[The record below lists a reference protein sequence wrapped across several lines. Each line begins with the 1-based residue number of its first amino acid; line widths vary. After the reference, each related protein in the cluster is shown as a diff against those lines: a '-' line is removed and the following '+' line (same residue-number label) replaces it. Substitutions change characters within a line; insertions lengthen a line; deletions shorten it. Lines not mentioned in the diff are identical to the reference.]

1 MTSRIFS
8 TSYKLLSLALALGCI
23 AASAQTAIQRLDGT
37 TITAADAESFA
48 RKTLA
53 DNRVTGAQIAVLN
66 HGQLIWSAAFGLAGK
81 DPNRPMTRN
90 TTTWAASITKAL
102 FATYV
107 ETLVRQGKF
116 DLDKP
121 IAQQLPRPLD
131 TYEPYRE
138 SASLL
143 VKDPQWLLVTPRMLL
158 SHSSGLLN
166 FATIEPDKKMRLH
179 FKPGTSFIYSGEGI
193 NLVQFVVEQQ
203 QGKPIDQLMQDA
215 LFAPLAMTRTAL
227 IYNQAFAPDVADRF
241 DLDEK
246 FRSQTRRFPARAAGS
261 MTTSADDLARFFTA
275 LFAGRIL
282 QPGSLQSML
291 TPVLQLHQLHQF
303 QFGSHANDEGEESSA
318 VGLAYGVGWG
328 LLTRTKF
335 GPAFFK
341 EGHGD
346 GAQNYAIC
354 FRSSQSCMIIL
365 TNSDNGELAFR
376 PLLEHILGDT
386 VTPWEW
392 EGYTPAY
399 IEYQRQQP

>member
-1 MTSRIFS
+1 MSS
-8 TSYKLLSLALALGCI
+8 TSYKFLSLALALGCGT
-23 AASAQTAIQRLDGT
+23 ASAQAPIQRLDGT

-53 DNRVTGAQIAVLN
+53 GNHVTGAQIAVLN
-66 HGQLIWSAAFGLAGK
+66 HGKLVWSAAFGLAGK
-81 DPNRPMTRN
+81 DPDRPMTHD

-107 ETLVRQGKF
+107 ESLVQQGKF

-121 IAQQLPRPLD
+121 IAQQLPKPLD

-138 SASLL
+138 SASFLI
-143 VKDPQWLLVTPRMLL
+143 KDPQWQLVTPRMLL

-193 NLVQFVVEQQ
+193 NIVQFVVEQQ

-215 LFAPLAMTRTAL
+215 LFTPLNMTRTAL
-227 IYNQAFAPDVADRF
+227 IYNPAFAPDVADRF

-246 FRSQTRRFPARAAGS
+246 FHDHTRRFPAHAAGS

-275 LFAGRIL
+275 LFAGKIL
-282 QPGSLQSML
+282 QPATLQSML

-303 QFGSHANDEGEESSA
+303 QFGSHANDEGKESKT

-328 LLTRTKF
+328 LLTRTEF

-354 FRSSQSCMIIL
+354 FQRSQSCMIIL
-365 TNSDNGELAFR
+365 TNSDNGEFAFR

-392 EGYTPAY
+392 EGYNPSY
-399 IEYQRQQP
+399 IRYVRAHP

>member
-1 MTSRIFS
+1 MYS
-8 TSYKLLSLALALGCI
+8 TSYKLLSLALAVGCV
-23 AASAQTAIQRLDGT
+23 AASAQTTIQRLDGT

-53 DNRVTGAQIAVLN
+53 DNHVTGAQIAVLN
-66 HGQLIWSAAFGLAGK
+66 HGQLVWSAAFGLAAK
-81 DPNRPMTRN
+81 NPDRPMTQN

-107 ETLVRQGKF
+107 ETLVQQGKF

-121 IAQQLPRPLD
+121 IAQQLPKPLD
-131 TYEPYRE
+131 TYEPYRD

-143 VKDPQWLLVTPRMLL
+143 VKDPQWPLVTPRMLL

-193 NLVQFVVEQQ
+193 NVVQFVVEQQ

-215 LFAPLAMTRTAL
+215 FFTPLNMSRTGL
-227 IYNQAFAPDVADRF
+227 TYNQAFAPDVADRF

-246 FRSQTRRFPARAAGS
+246 FHAQTRRFPARAAGS
-261 MTTSADDLARFFTA
+261 MTTSADDLARLFTA
-275 LFAGRIL
+275 LLAGKIL
-282 QPGSLQSML
+282 HPDTLQSML

-303 QFGSHANDEGEESSA
+303 QFGSHANDEGDESKA
-318 VGLAYGVGWG
+318 IGLAYGVGWG
-328 LLTRTKF
+328 LLTHTRF

-354 FRSSQSCMIIL
+354 FQRTQSCMIIL
-365 TNSDNGELAFR
+365 TNSDNGEFAFR

-399 IEYQRQQP
+399 IEDQRQHP

>member
-1 MTSRIFS
+1 MSS
-8 TSYKLLSLALALGCI
+8 TSYKFLSLALALGCGT
-23 AASAQTAIQRLDGT
+23 ASAQAPIQRLDGT

-53 DNRVTGAQIAVLN
+53 GNHVTGAQIAVLN
-66 HGQLIWSAAFGLAGK
+66 HGKLVWSAAFGLAGK
-81 DPNRPMTRN
+81 DPDRPMTHD

-107 ETLVRQGKF
+107 ESLVQQGKF

-121 IAQQLPRPLD
+121 IAQQLPKPLD

-143 VKDPQWLLVTPRMLL
+143 VKDPQWQLVTPRMLL

-193 NLVQFVVEQQ
+193 NIVQFVVEQQ

-215 LFAPLAMTRTAL
+215 FFTPLNMSRTGL
-227 IYNQAFAPDVADRF
+227 TYNQAFAPDVADRF

-246 FRSQTRRFPARAAGS
+246 FHAQTRRFPARAAGS
-261 MTTSADDLARFFTA
+261 MTTSADDLARLFTA
-275 LFAGRIL
+275 LLAGKIL
-282 QPGSLQSML
+282 HPDTLQSML

-303 QFGSHANDEGEESSA
+303 QFGSHANDEGDESKA
-318 VGLAYGVGWG
+318 IGLAYGVGWG
-328 LLTRTKF
+328 LLTHTRF

-354 FRSSQSCMIIL
+354 FQRTQSCIIIL
-365 TNSDNGELAFR
+365 TNSDNGEFAFR

-399 IEYQRQQP
+399 IEDQRQHP